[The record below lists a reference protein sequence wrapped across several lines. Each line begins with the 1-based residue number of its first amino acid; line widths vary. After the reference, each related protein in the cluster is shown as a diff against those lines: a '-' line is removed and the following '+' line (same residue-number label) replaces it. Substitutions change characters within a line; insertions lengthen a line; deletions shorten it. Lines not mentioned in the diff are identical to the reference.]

1 MQAARGHW
9 GILTD
14 GWAPRPFFASDA
26 RLNRFPYGL
35 QRTQPEQQHFG
46 RKARRQRRHRF
57 RKESAEKI
65 ITRGERLGGKHAAQ
79 DVSGRKDWPASL
91 HHISR
96 KFDAYQPGGLP
107 PHHPRPDPPPSSW
120 LH

>member
-1 MQAARGHW
+1 MQAAGGHW

-14 GWAPRPFFASDA
+14 GWTPRPFFASDS
-26 RLNRFPYGL
+26 RLNHFSYGL
-35 QRTQPEQQHFG
+35 QRTQPEPQHFG

-91 HHISR
+91 HHVSR
-96 KFDAYQPGGLP
+96 KFDGYGHGGLP
-107 PHHPRPDPPPSSW
+107 ADHARCDRSPCGW